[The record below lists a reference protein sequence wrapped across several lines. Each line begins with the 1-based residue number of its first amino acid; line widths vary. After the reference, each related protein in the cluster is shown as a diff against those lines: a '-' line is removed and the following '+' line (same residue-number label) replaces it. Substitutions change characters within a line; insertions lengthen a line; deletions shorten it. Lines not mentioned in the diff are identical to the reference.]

1 MNNGLP
7 KAVRTMPKDQDKVTS
22 SAGRKAAALG
32 DGPVAGALLPLARI
46 NGELFVAENCLH
58 FFPPVTVRPTG
69 PEAPPRFTAPE
80 GGTGVAGCMTES
92 KSSAPAPC
100 SQPGTAE
107 GGNQHPAVRSGGE
120 PPLYP

>member
-7 KAVRTMPKDQDKVTS
+7 KRVQTMVKAQDKVAS

-32 DGPVAGALLPLARI
+32 DGPVAGALLPLTRI
-46 NGELFVAENCLH
+46 NGELFVVENCLH

-69 PEAPPRFTAPE
+69 PVAPPQLTAPE
-80 GGTGVAGCMTES
+80 GGTGVAGRMTES
-92 KSSAPAPC
+92 RPSAPAPC
-100 SQPGTAE
+100 SRPGTAE
-107 GGNQHPAVRSGGE
+107 GGNQDPAARRGDE